1 MYKKSLLGITLK
13 AEKRVEKFTL
23 WEQKNSSTLSFYLK
37 LRLYK
42 TFLLIIERFFSHCEN
57 S

>member
-13 AEKRVEKFTL
+13 AERRVEKFTL

>member
-1 MYKKSLLGITLK
+1 MYKKSLLGIILK
-13 AEKRVEKFTL
+13 AERKVEKFTL
-23 WEQKNSSTLSFYLK
+23 WEQKNSSTLAFYLQ

-42 TFLLIIERFFSHCEN
+42 TFLLITERFFSQCEN